1 MTKEIVRY
9 SLSKDKVG
17 LLAYFADEHY
27 YHIHSNE
34 LSFLEKWIHRLL
46 VVGEQTNQAL
56 LKAGQCIQISETD
69 EATLAP
75 VEEKTAP
82 E

>member
-1 MTKEIVRY
+1 MAKEIVRY

-17 LLAYFADEHY
+17 LLAYFADEQY
-27 YHIHSNE
+27 YHIHSGE
-34 LSFLEKWIHRLL
+34 LSPLEKWIYRLL

-56 LKAGQCIQISETD
+56 LKAGQCIQIDDAD

-75 VEEKTAP
+75 VEKAAP
-82 E
+82 